1 MSLLSHIAYYGHG
14 MNIAQAGLSVAA
26 VSTII
31 FICLLIALIA
41 YVILALLLS
50 RIFKKAG
57 IDQWIAWVPVYNTW
71 KLLELGDQKG
81 YWAILMILPFI
92 SYVALVFYYIALYRI
107 GLKFGKESWFIVIGI
122 FIPLI
127 WFGWLA
133 LDDSK
138 WHPKALK

>member
-1 MSLLSHIAYYGHG
+1 

-50 RIFKKAG
+50 RIFKKTG

-107 GLKFGKESWFIVIGI
+107 GLKFGKESWFVVIGI